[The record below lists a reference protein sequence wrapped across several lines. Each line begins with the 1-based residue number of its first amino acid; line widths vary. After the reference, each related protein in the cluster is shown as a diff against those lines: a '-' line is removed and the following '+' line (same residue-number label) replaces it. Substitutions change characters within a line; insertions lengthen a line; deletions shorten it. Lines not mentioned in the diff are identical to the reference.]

1 MKTEI
6 RDLQPIAYQTLTRAL
21 KQDHLAHA
29 YLFHGPKGTLKKE
42 MALFLAKSLNC
53 QETEA
58 CEVCETCRRIE
69 AGQHSDV
76 LSLSGEAVSIKKEDM
91 MKLQHELNKTA
102 LEKNGRK
109 VYIIERMENATAE
122 AQNAL
127 LKFLEEPA
135 NDRLA
140 ILLVEQLDRVLPT
153 IVSRCQII
161 TFHPLS
167 KISCYRKC
175 LELGMDDLDAY
186 LLSELNRSAQAC
198 MNEAQSE
205 YYQNARSC
213 FQKTIDVLFDGIDDA
228 VLILQLEGFCKKQK
242 EEKKWLHALLQF
254 YRILF
259 EDSMKAQCACQDPW
273 YQKQL
278 ALIAQKRFD
287 RSALL
292 TILLESDDLLLRS
305 VNVAM
310 LIDQLMYRIK
320 EVLSH
325 E

>member
-1 MKTEI
+1 M
-6 RDLQPIAYQTLTRAL
+6 
-21 KQDHLAHA
+21 
-29 YLFHGPKGTLKKE
+29 
-42 MALFLAKSLNC
+42 
-53 QETEA
+53 
-58 CEVCETCRRIE
+58 
-69 AGQHSDV
+69 
-76 LSLSGEAVSIKKEDM
+76 
-91 MKLQHELNKTA
+91 
-102 LEKNGRK
+102 
-109 VYIIERMENATAE
+109 
-122 AQNAL
+122 
-127 LKFLEEPA
+127 
-135 NDRLA
+135 A

-167 KISCYRKC
+167 KISGYRKC

-228 VLILQLEGFCKKQK
+228 MLILQLEGFCKKQK

-259 EDSMKAQCACQDPW
+259 EDSMKAQCAWQDPW

-278 ALIAQKRFD
+278 GRIAQRRLD

-292 TILLESDDLLLRS
+292 TILLESDGWLLRS